1 MEEESITNKLQ
12 RQLEAVIYN
21 LRLIESKL
29 EGKGMTLKDLGISPG
44 DLHSE

>member
-12 RQLEAVIYN
+12 RQLEGVVHN

-29 EGKGMTLKDLGISPG
+29 EAKGMTLRDLGIAPG
-44 DLHSE
+44 DLHNE